1 MKHLFLFLFIPAF
14 LMACSSE
21 PEEETIA
28 LKNVKAL
35 NIQFFET
42 YNREEILNSWNAAGK
57 WFHENDT
64 SSKETK
70 ELLKDVIGLENW
82 VSFHREGAFGYVE
95 EEDIQSVNSILDRPE
110 VKKLFPEDLQF
121 MWSFGVEETV
131 NYKKV
136 YGLYAVKIPKNGE
149 AKIDGRHIL
158 AANASF
164 SNYTQQPTI
173 QLTMNQEGTHDW
185 KIMTGN
191 NIGRYIAI
199 TLDKKVLS
207 CPKVMASIA
216 GGSTEI
222 SGNFTK
228 KQAEELAAQIRAGKK

>member
-14 LMACSSE
+14 LIACSSE
-21 PEEETIA
+21 PEEETVA
-28 LKNVKAL
+28 LKNVKPM

-42 YNREEILNSWNAAGK
+42 YNRDEISNSWNAAVN
-57 WFHENDT
+57 WFHEKDT
-64 SSKETK
+64 SSQQIK
-70 ELLKDVIGLENW
+70 ELLKDVTGLENW

-95 EEDIQSVNSILDRPE
+95 EEDIQSVNSILEDPE
-110 VKKLFPEDLQF
+110 VRKLFPEDLQF
-121 MWSFGVEETV
+121 MWSFGVEETL

-136 YGLYAVKIPKNGE
+136 YGLYAVKIPKDGE
-149 AKIDGRHIL
+149 AKIDGRHIKD
-158 AANASF
+158 AAASF

-173 QLTMNQEGTHDW
+173 QLTMNMEGTHDW
-185 KIMTGN
+185 KIMTEK

-207 CPKVMASIA
+207 CPMVREAIA

-228 KQAEELAAQIRAGKK
+228 KQAEELAAQIRAGRK

>member
-42 YNREEILNSWNAAGK
+42 YNRDEISNSWNAAVN
-57 WFHENDT
+57 WFHEKDT
-64 SSKETK
+64 SSEQTK

-95 EEDIQSVNSILDRPE
+95 EEDIQSVNSILDHPE

-131 NYKKV
+131 NYKKI

-158 AANASF
+158 DANASF
-164 SNYTQQPTI
+164 SKHIQQSTI
-173 QLTMNQEGTHDW
+173 NLTMTQEGALEW
-185 KIMTGN
+185 KIMTGK
-191 NIGRYIAI
+191 NIARYIAI

-207 CPKVMASIA
+207 CPMVRDVIA
-216 GGSTEI
+216 AGATEI

-228 KQAEELAAQIRAGKK
+228 KQAEELAAQIRAGRK